1 MNDTAE
7 RVKKII
13 VEYLGGQPE
22 NVPDEAAFDEDL
34 EVDSL
39 AMMELI
45 VAFEEEFAIE
55 IGDASLDKI
64 VTVGDA
70 IDAINSLRSS
80 TSAS

>member
-13 VEYLGGQPE
+13 VQFLGVQPE
-22 NVPDEAAFDEDL
+22 VVTDDASFDEDF

-45 VAFEEEFAIE
+45 VAFEEEFGID

-70 IDAINSLRSS
+70 IDAINSLRRS